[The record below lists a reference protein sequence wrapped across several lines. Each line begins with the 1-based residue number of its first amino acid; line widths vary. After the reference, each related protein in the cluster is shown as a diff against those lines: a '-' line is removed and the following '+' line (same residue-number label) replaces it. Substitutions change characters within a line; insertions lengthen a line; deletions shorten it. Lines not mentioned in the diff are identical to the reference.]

1 MGLPR
6 LLRNRDLVGIFHQ
19 TRIINVSEAL
29 ESLDPGD
36 HQKKIRV
43 RTFADNGDTGF
54 ETKDN
59 GVGIDQEIIEHRFD
73 FGNSYQR
80 TTGLGLYYRKLFL
93 EDNRGRSVE
102 AVPAAARE
110 QRSGQLLKNI
120 LDYGHINEVLKKS
133 SKFNRK

>member
-80 TTGLGLYYRKLFL
+80 STGLGLYYRKLSWKTTGGVQSKQFRQR
-93 EDNRGRSVE
+93 RGNNDQGS
-102 AVPAAARE
+102 
-110 QRSGQLLKNI
+110 
-120 LDYGHINEVLKKS
+120 Y
-133 SKFNRK
+133 